1 MNFVS
6 RNPCQADSTLLP
18 PALGASRHGHVVRFH
33 RHWIDSDAR
42 PSWPAPAPRREYR
55 TSVKAL
61 CPGRNGAC
69 PRQESQPVLRYS
81 WRRIRTGKRPDGTE
95 PNSRADRMM
104 CRSAR
109 RAPRYASGGGGPPQ
123 WGQCGASRPVLPVS
137 CRRDSRVSLRKEYCC
152 PPAARPF
159 PAQESRRACSAKPAA
174 RIPAGSA
181 TIAIPIREMNPAS
194 TFPGRPCVLLRRQV
208 PR

>member
-1 MNFVS
+1 MSGRQYTIATCPWHVKT
-6 RNPCQADSTLLP
+6 RPCRQIPPTLDRF
-18 PALGASRHGHVVRFH
+18 GRAS
-33 RHWIDSDAR
+33 IA
-42 PSWPAPAPRREYR
+42 A
-55 TSVKAL
+55 
-61 CPGRNGAC
+61 CPGATTRVPHFRRGTVSGPKRGLP
-69 PRQESQPVLRYS
+69 PRQESQKPVLQYS

-109 RAPRYASGGGGPPQ
+109 RAPRYASGGSGPPQ
-123 WGQCGASRPVLPVS
+123 WGRCGASRPVLPVS
-137 CRRDSRVSLRKEYCC
+137 CRMDSRASLRKEYCC

-159 PAQESRRACSAKPAA
+159 PPQESRRVCSAKPAA

-194 TFPGRPCVLLRRQV
+194 TFPGPVTGTTS
-208 PR
+208 P